1 MAHFP
6 VVAID
11 ELMGGPLSC
20 RRNLSLRPAIDDSR
34 IRSVARQPFATTRT
48 ECLEQILHAFRDIA
62 DRDDIHQAAE
72 RLAFAQQWIEN
83 EAARAAADPVFV
95 ESSIMNAST
104 I

>member
-1 MAHFP
+1 VAHLS

-20 RRNLSLRPAIDDSR
+20 RPILSLRPSVDDDR
-34 IRSVARQPFATTRT
+34 VRSMARRPCAKTRT

-62 DRDDIHQAAE
+62 DRDDIHKAAE
-72 RLAFAQQWIEN
+72 RLAFVQQWIEN
-83 EAARAAADPVFV
+83 EAARAATDPVFV
-95 ESSIMNAST
+95 ESSVMNASM